1 MLLELSCLT
10 INLRRLKNAI
20 RDDVEL
26 RIQINM
32 LDIDVGSGV
41 ILNLTQT
48 QVNRLKSLD
57 RGRAARITLSRTQL
71 KSMDDFSEVRRGSP
85 KRDEVVEKLED
96 VTKKLVELTLT
107 PSDVEKIKKVR
118 FNDVPEVMG
127 IRRRKY
133 IWHYC

>member
-1 MLLELSCLT
+1 MIL
-10 INLRRLKNAI
+10 N
-20 RDDVEL
+20 L

-32 LDIDVGSGV
+32 LDIDIGSGV

-85 KRDEVVEKLED
+85 IRDEVVEKLED
-96 VTKKLVELTLT
+96 VTKKLVELILT
-107 PSDVEKIKKVR
+107 PSDV
-118 FNDVPEVMG
+118 
-127 IRRRKY
+127 RKD
-133 IWHYC
+133 